1 MHPFTESLIILSI
14 DAEIVIGCLELMRN
28 GKENGVIHRINVRD
42 DGPEFIT
49 MFKDGQPDINIHEDV
64 CRQ

>member
-42 DGPEFIT
+42 DGLEFIT
-49 MFKDGQPDINIHEDV
+49 MFKDG
-64 CRQ
+64 